1 GRTGSIPCPPPVL
14 RRRARPEAVGAD
26 VSMSFVSP
34 AALDDGLEQRLGL
47 ARQLLPVAD
56 TRGVGKA
63 QMKNN
68 DYLPQIDIDPES
80 FAIEVDGELVVPAPA
95 DRLPLAQLY
104 SLF

>member
-1 GRTGSIPCPPPVL
+1 
-14 RRRARPEAVGAD
+14 
-26 VSMSFVSP
+26 
-34 AALDDGLEQRLGL
+34 
-47 ARQLLPVAD
+47 VAG
-56 TRGVGKA
+56 TRDVGKA
-63 QMKNN
+63 QMRNN